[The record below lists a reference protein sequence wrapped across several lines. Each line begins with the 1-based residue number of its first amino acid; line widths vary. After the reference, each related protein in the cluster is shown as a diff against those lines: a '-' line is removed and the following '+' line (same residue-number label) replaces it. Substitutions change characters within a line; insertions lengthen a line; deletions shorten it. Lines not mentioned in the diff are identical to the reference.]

1 VTTPS
6 PLPPARELEQ
16 GAAPIDTAPI
26 QELLRLF
33 GKAARAHQLYL
44 PNNPVYKAAQDALRA
59 GFLPIWEETDEI
71 VLGFTESEVKF
82 AGQTVL
88 EERTKGSDSL
98 PWLFYKDGVRE
109 LRFLRGFDQEELP
122 KLLDIMQ
129 RVRKASPDE
138 DDLLTLL
145 WQGDF
150 NFLRYRY
157 VDMTVEPTVPL
168 RDGGEALAEADAMQ
182 EGGASTGRRLD
193 PGEYAAPNE
202 DSTSPTGVV
211 NMADFDATLYFLDE
225 KEIEYVQ
232 TEVRREY
239 ESDLRQN
246 VAALL
251 LDIFEQQPDP
261 SIREEVAEMLDTFLL
276 HMLTGGQFHNVA
288 YLLREAQVS
297 VQRAPALDAK
307 HRQRLAELSDR
318 LSAPDALGQMLQSID
333 EAAQPPSPPQL
344 LELFDQLR
352 GGALST
358 VLEWLG
364 RLQNQRL
371 RPLLEQA
378 ASRLASQNTAE
389 LVKLIQSPV
398 RAVALEA
405 AKRAGALKTPAAVA
419 PLAKVLGS
427 GDAELRATAIQALA
441 EIASAGALKELERGL
456 DDDDRDVR
464 VSTVRALQ
472 ARAYRPALPRL
483 EAVVKG
489 RAIRDADLSEKMAV
503 FEAYGSLCGDAG
515 IALLDATLNGKS
527 LFGRRDE
534 GELRACAAVALGKV
548 GSPAAMAILQKAA
561 GEKDVIVRNA
571 VSRALRGTT
580 T

>member
-6 PLPPARELEQ
+6 SLPPTRELEQ
-16 GAAPIDTAPI
+16 GSAPIDSSLI

-59 GFLPIWEETDEI
+59 GFVPIWDLAEEL
-71 VLGFTESEVKF
+71 VLGFTENEVKY
-82 AGQTVL
+82 AGETVL
-88 EERTKGSDSL
+88 EERTKSSDSL

-109 LRFLRGFDQEELP
+109 LRFLRGFDQDELS

-168 RDGGEALAEADAMQ
+168 RDGGEALTDGAELQ
-182 EGGASTGRRLD
+182 EGGAATGRRLD
-193 PGEYAAPNE
+193 PGEYAAIEEGTTP
-202 DSTSPTGVV
+202 SGVV

-225 KEIEYVQ
+225 KEIEYLQ

-251 LDIFEQQPDP
+251 LDIFEQQPDAG
-261 SIREEVAEMLDTFLL
+261 IREEIAEMLDTFLL
-276 HMLTGGQFHNVA
+276 HMLTGGQFQNVA
-288 YLLREAQVS
+288 YLLREVQVS
-297 VQRAPALDAK
+297 AQRAPALEAPHK
-307 HRQRLAELSDR
+307 KRLTDLPER
-318 LSAPDALGQMLQSID
+318 LSAPDALAQMLQSID
-333 EAAQPPSPPQL
+333 EAAEPPSAAQL
-344 LELFDQLR
+344 IELFDQLR

-389 LVKLIQSPV
+389 LVRLIQSPV

-405 AKRAGALKTPAAVA
+405 TKRAGALKTPAAVT
-419 PLAKVLGS
+419 PLAKVLAD
-427 GDAELRATAIQALA
+427 GDAQLRAAAVQALA

-456 DDDDRDVR
+456 DDEDRDVR

-489 RAIRDADLSEKMAV
+489 RAIREADLSEKMAV

-515 IALLDATLNGKS
+515 IAALDATLNGKS
-527 LFGRRDE
+527 LFGRRDD

-548 GSPAAMAILQKAA
+548 GSPAAMAVLQKAA
-561 GEKDVIVRNA
+561 GEKDVVVRNA
-571 VSRALRGTT
+571 VSRALRGTAT
-580 T
+580 